1 MKRMSQIAGLW
12 GVVLLLF
19 GVVSFLFT
27 TEFTLYTVAQ
37 LATGGV
43 LVVFSLIFNLG
54 GLWSSLGKRSTRY
67 SANAI
72 LYSAI
77 FLGLVVLLNVV
88 SNGHSWRKDLTEGSL
103 FSLSSQSEKVLD
115 GLKQDVEVL
124 AFFQQGKGTKL
135 EDLLNNFAHASDKFH
150 YEFVDPVKHPE
161 KAKVHEVTSS
171 DILVVKCGDR
181 ETKITGTEEEDLTN
195 AILKVAK
202 TDQKKIYF
210 LTGHGE
216 RDLGDETEPGYQ
228 VFRKALENENYLVE
242 PLKLFLQK
250 DVPEDCAA
258 LVVAGPEKPLEP
270 SELDAMERYLDKG
283 GNALFLVN
291 PGGAPGLDA
300 FVAKWGVKVGKNVV
314 VDQVFRLFEGPA
326 LGVDPLV
333 EEYGAHEIT
342 KDFEG
347 QTLFNMVC
355 SVDVAEKLPEGV
367 TAVSLAKTSEKSW
380 AETDLSLL
388 FDKGEVSLTG
398 DDVAG
403 PVSVAVAVTREIPS
417 AEGKAEAAAPESEPQ
432 GQVVSRVVVIGDA
445 EFADNQYI
453 AKMYNADFLLNVV
466 NWLSGEEAY
475 ISIRPKA
482 TRGSQVSM
490 TPEQT
495 QTIFFL
501 SVLILPEFLLLLG
514 LTVWWRR
521 R

>member
-1 MKRMSQIAGLW
+1 
-12 GVVLLLF
+12 
-19 GVVSFLFT
+19 
-27 TEFTLYTVAQ
+27 
-37 LATGGV
+37 
-43 LVVFSLIFNLG
+43 
-54 GLWSSLGKRSTRY
+54 
-67 SANAI
+67 
-72 LYSAI
+72 
-77 FLGLVVLLNVV
+77 
-88 SNGHSWRKDLTEGSL
+88 
-103 FSLSSQSEKVLD
+103 
-115 GLKQDVEVL
+115 
-124 AFFQQGKGTKL
+124 
-135 EDLLNNFAHASDKFH
+135 
-150 YEFVDPVKHPE
+150 
-161 KAKVHEVTSS
+161 
-171 DILVVKCGDR
+171 VVKCGDR
-181 ETKITGTEEEDLTN
+181 ETKITGTEEGDLTN

-210 LTGHGE
+210 LAGHGE
-216 RDLGDETEPGYQ
+216 RDLDNETEPGYQ
-228 VFRKALENENYLVE
+228 VLRKALENENYLVE

-283 GNALFLVN
+283 GNMLFLLN
-291 PGGAPGLDA
+291 PGSTSGLDA

-333 EEYGAHEIT
+333 EDYGTHEIT

-355 SVDVAEKLPEGV
+355 SVDVAETLPAGV

-398 DDVAG
+398 EDLSG
-403 PVSVAVAVTREIPS
+403 PVSVAVAVTREIP
-417 AEGKAEAAAPESEPQ
+417 AADRNEEAAGSESEPG

-453 AKMYNADFLLNVV
+453 AKMYNADFLLNAV